1 MNEVINDIIEFCR
14 QNRVSTTEVADALNK
29 TGHLEGIKPVNPNH
43 YKVGKVFPIFTNG
56 GSNYPVHE
64 QIKNA
69 GEGDVVIIFTHGCK
83 DLAIIGDLVSK
94 YAIFYKQVSAIV
106 VQGAVRDVSR
116 LKRELYPIWS
126 IDFSPIG
133 CSNTPPIENFPRELK
148 NELLAKY
155 ENSIAVCDDGGVVV
169 IEQDK
174 VNLDQLSKLKS
185 IEIQEDIWAYCLNT
199 LKWDTKKIVC
209 DKAYLSEAGSFSA
222 NQIEKIKE
230 IDLNFNL

>member
-1 MNEVINDIIEFCR
+1 MNDVINQIISYCK
-14 QNRVSTTEVADALNK
+14 QNRVSTTEVADSLNK
-29 TGHLEGIKPVNPNH
+29 TGHLVGVKPLNPDF

-64 QIKNA
+64 QIKMA
-69 GEGDVVIIFTHGCK
+69 EEGDVVIIFSHGCEN
-83 DLAIIGDLVSK
+83 LAIIGDIISK

-116 LKRELYPIWS
+116 LKRERYPIWS
-126 IDFSPIG
+126 IDYSPIG
-133 CSNTPPIENFPRELK
+133 CSNTPPLQSFPTDLK
-148 NELLAKY
+148 DQLLRKY

-174 VNLDQLSKLKS
+174 INSEQLNKLKS
-185 IEIQEDIWAYCLNT
+185 IEIQEDIWAYCLNS

-209 DKAYLSEAGSFSA
+209 DKAYLYEEGSFSA
-222 NQIEKIKE
+222 NQIEKIRD
-230 IDLNFNL
+230 IDLNFNS